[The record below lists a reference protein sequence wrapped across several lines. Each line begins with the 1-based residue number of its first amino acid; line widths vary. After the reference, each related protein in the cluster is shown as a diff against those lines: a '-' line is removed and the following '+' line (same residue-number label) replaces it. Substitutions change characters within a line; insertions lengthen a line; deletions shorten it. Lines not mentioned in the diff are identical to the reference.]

1 MGKLGGFIR
10 TPTKT
15 GYDDILKPLNS
26 PQNNAIMDKEK
37 LWKSPVEYTFDR
49 HVGLNIKGIV
59 LRALDRL
66 RLKSCIDFK
75 PWDKMEEYYIN
86 VINGTGCFSMIGR
99 EVKNGQILQL
109 AEACQRISIAE
120 HEFLHALG
128 FMHEHQRFDR
138 DDFVTI
144 NFTNVIQGLEVNF
157 IKAEKDQYTTQSTQY
172 DYWSVMHYGPNAFS
186 NGNGTT
192 ITTKNPRF
200 MPIIGQTLGISA
212 TDVLEL
218 NLLYNCESSVA
229 FVLHCDFSSDI
240 ACPVTTC
247 SNSSMR
253 WEKVRHAIGGPTS
266 DHTSLPT
273 GYSQGLS
280 YFMHVNTAKGEKGD
294 SAWLETKR
302 VTSKRKC
309 AIKCLQFYYYHMNS
323 ESNDLNIWIREF
335 ENEQDFVGRHRLI
348 GRISGPQT
356 KKWQIKYVP
365 IETYK
370 TFQVE
375 FEVQRGEVPS
385 TGGISIDDINLSEI
399 QCPHVT
405 LQIDSLPEIYNQTA
419 QGYTI
424 YSYNVYST
432 VGYRY
437 SFGVSMEHPFIGMF
451 IQLVSGK
458 YDNELTW
465 PVPDSQVTMQVL
477 DQSPNIQS
485 HMSYERSTVSDLGQ
499 VNGNG
504 TYRWG
509 KPEDHGTY
517 YIDDY
522 NQTVYFGP
530 KIGIKNFI
538 PYEKMLLRHFLK
550 GGSAVFNIF
559 FEGSTDIIHNNY
571 DHHNHHNYDH
581 NYDHHSPPDLHHK

>member
-1 MGKLGGFIR
+1 RSSIVPE
-10 TPTKT
+10 T
-15 GYDDILKPLNS
+15 S
-26 PQNNAIMDKEK
+26 
-37 LWKSPVEYTFDR
+37 LWSSPVPYVLENNL
-49 HVGLNIKGIV
+49 GLNIKGIV

-86 VINGTGCFSMIGR
+86 HSFDVMALYSRCFSMIGR

-218 NLLYNCESSVA
+218 NLLYNC
-229 FVLHCDFSSDI
+229 
-240 ACPVTTC
+240 
-247 SNSSMR
+247 
-253 WEKVRHAIGGPTS
+253 
-266 DHTSLPT
+266 
-273 GYSQGLS
+273 GLS

-348 GRISGPQT
+348 GRISGNNSST
-356 KKWQIKYVP
+356 DT
-365 IETYK
+365 ETYK

-485 HMSYERSTVSDLGQ
+485 HMSYERST
-499 VNGNG
+499 
-504 TYRWG
+504 YRWG

-559 FEGSTDIIHNNY
+559 FEGSTDIIVSVSSCVDQCFSNCCTTGGATRRSSAFRWYHLKLY
-571 DHHNHHNYDH
+571 CCAL
-581 NYDHHSPPDLHHK
+581 DLDQVALPKPNLIFGGTW